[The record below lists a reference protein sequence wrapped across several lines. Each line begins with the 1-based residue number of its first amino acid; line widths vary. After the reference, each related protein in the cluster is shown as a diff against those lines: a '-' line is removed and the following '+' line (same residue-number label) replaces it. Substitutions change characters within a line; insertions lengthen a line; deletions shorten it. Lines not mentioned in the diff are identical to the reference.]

1 MTEAIDRP
9 DLAPLSLFDTSP
21 GNYSLI
27 LTDHHF
33 AQAADLFE
41 AVGQEASGYS
51 WDAVAHTAVRVHAP
65 ELGDRIGGF
74 DPEAGMM
81 CVYGKDE
88 AALRELGSILSSAFH
103 DRAKLSA
110 LIEATDP
117 GDWD

>member
-1 MTEAIDRP
+1 MTQAIDHA
-9 DLAPLSLFDTSP
+9 DLAPLQLFDTSP

-27 LTDHHF
+27 LTDDHF
-33 AQAADLFE
+33 VGLTELFE
-41 AVGQEASGYS
+41 AVGQEGGGYG
-51 WDAVAHTAVRVHAP
+51 WDAVAHTALRVHAP
-65 ELGDRIGGF
+65 ELADRIGGF

-88 AALRELGSILSSAFH
+88 AALRELGLIISSAFH
-103 DRAKLSA
+103 DRVKLAA

>member
-1 MTEAIDRP
+1 MTETIDHA
-9 DLAPLSLFDTSP
+9 DLSPLRLFGTSP

-27 LTDHHF
+27 LSDHHVVEL
-33 AQAADLFE
+33 ADLFE
-41 AVGQEASGYS
+41 AVGQEGGGYS
-51 WDAVAHTAVRVHAP
+51 WDAVAHTAVRIHAP
-65 ELGDRIGGF
+65 ELADRIGGF

-88 AALRELGSILSSAFH
+88 AALRELGLILSGAFH
-103 DRAKLSA
+103 DRAKLAA